1 MQPSSAIVFDPLCLL
16 GLYPYQARKA
26 GGGTNTL
33 RQDNQAVHPTCTCG
47 DCCSVSAST
56 LNAFTSN

>member
-1 MQPSSAIVFDPLCLL
+1 MQPSNAIVFDPLCLL
-16 GLYPYQARKA
+16 ALPYQARKA

-33 RQDNQAVHPTCTCG
+33 RQDNQAVHPACTSG

>member
-1 MQPSSAIVFDPLCLL
+1 MSSSSTPYASSRS
-16 GLYPYQARKA
+16 PYQARKA

-33 RQDNQAVHPTCTCG
+33 RQDNQAVHPACTSG